1 MGRGSSK
8 AGGGGGYASA
18 MIGAESPAEFWMN
31 MSPEQQAAFIASGE
45 NINELYNRLK
55 DTVKQ
60 PESEWRAASPGGP
73 QNFKVGYNLD
83 GMTPEI
89 RKEAP
94 HKNDGWQ
101 AEAGSTNVIR
111 VRSDGVQ
118 GGVNNIIAHEAGHQL
133 SNIIPGLGTTIMMNP
148 GDVFGRYNVKR
159 RAFAGVFGE
168 YSPEEAFATCV
179 SEYYN
184 RPKRF
189 KTMYP
194 KAYKAIDNL
203 FKSTPSAKG
212 YIDRAI
218 EAYNDAFK

>member
-1 MGRGSSK
+1 
-8 AGGGGGYASA
+8 
-18 MIGAESPAEFWMN
+18 
-31 MSPEQQAAFIASGE
+31 
-45 NINELYNRLK
+45 
-55 DTVKQ
+55 
-60 PESEWRAASPGGP
+60 
-73 QNFKVGYNLD
+73 
-83 GMTPEI
+83 
-89 RKEAP
+89 
-94 HKNDGWQ
+94 
-101 AEAGSTNVIR
+101 
-111 VRSDGVQ
+111 
-118 GGVNNIIAHEAGHQL
+118 
-133 SNIIPGLGTTIMMNP
+133 MMNP